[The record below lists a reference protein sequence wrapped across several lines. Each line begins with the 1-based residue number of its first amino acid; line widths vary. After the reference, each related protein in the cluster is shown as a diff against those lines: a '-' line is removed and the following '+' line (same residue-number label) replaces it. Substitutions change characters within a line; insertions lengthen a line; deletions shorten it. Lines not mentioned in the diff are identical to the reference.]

1 MTFRKLAM
9 SAILLSAAEGGLAQS
24 LTLGEH
30 MVLRGYTGKA
40 FGQVMANEMK
50 WNSLHILTNNTSIC
64 AALVGSMASSY
75 LDLEGRRQLQVT
87 AFATP
92 EEVPPLSPK
101 EEAVALIFG
110 GQATPEVN
118 YGLTKNALKALAN
131 ANYGGAIFFHLRI
144 WGPKFVERAAQED
157 PAIARYLGGKQNLFA
172 VTYDPQANVVR
183 VWRVA
188 VQEGKQVNA
197 QEMLKLNPNPT
208 WETLLKRSL

>member
-1 MTFRKLAM
+1 MSLRKLTL
-9 SAILLSAAEGGLAQS
+9 SAIFLSAVEGGLAQS

-92 EEVPPLSPK
+92 EEVPALSPK
-101 EEAVALIFG
+101 EEAVASSSGARLPLRSTTASPRTPSRPW
-110 GQATPEVN
+110 QAPTTEAPSSSTSG
-118 YGLTKNALKALAN
+118 YGVRGLWKGPPK
-131 ANYGGAIFFHLRI
+131 RI
-144 WGPKFVERAAQED
+144 PPSPATWRASKTSS
-157 PAIARYLGGKQNLFA
+157 PSPMTR
-172 VTYDPQANVVR
+172 R
-183 VWRVA
+183 
-188 VQEGKQVNA
+188 
-197 QEMLKLNPNPT
+197 PT
-208 WETLLKRSL
+208 W